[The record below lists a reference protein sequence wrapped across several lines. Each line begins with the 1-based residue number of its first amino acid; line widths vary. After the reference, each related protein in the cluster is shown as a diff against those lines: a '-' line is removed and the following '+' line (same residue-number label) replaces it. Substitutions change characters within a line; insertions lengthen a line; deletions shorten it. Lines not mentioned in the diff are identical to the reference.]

1 VKWWRSGL
9 AGVLGAGIVII
20 VFRALVYLLFEQVA
34 FDSDQAIVGLMA
46 KHLIQGSAFPLFFYG
61 QTYMLAVESWAAAP
75 FFLIAGPTVVALR
88 VSMLM
93 WNIVFACLLM
103 IGLVRDGGLRPWS
116 AFVAALFFLAAPA
129 AISLQLM
136 TAMGGMIEPFV
147 YIALL
152 WFLRRHPF
160 WFGVVLAI
168 GFRNREFTLYAVP
181 VLLTLELIMGELNR
195 VRLREWLVS
204 IAIFF
209 AVWESIEALKP
220 LADLAGPGT
229 RGQLLGGFAGS
240 QVYNLLERFA
250 WQPEALAERVVRMG
264 PELLAWFAGANQA
277 DAGIP
282 VTNRPWLTWT
292 SGVLVALA
300 TGRLLFL
307 MMKGSSD
314 QSDRARGT
322 LAQRLRSQVRRAP
335 FAFYILG
342 VGIVAVA
349 AFVAGKPVLN
359 GYSRYVVLGALV
371 PVGLTASVL
380 AVEWRPAL
388 RRFVVAT
395 VLIWTALSLGDH
407 AKLLASV
414 VRNPPISPNRQIAN
428 RLVERRIPVA
438 AAGYWR
444 AYVIAFLAREQVR
457 VASNDWVRIQKYQEL
472 FADHLSEAVVIS
484 ESPCV
489 GGEPVASLYLC
500 KP

>member
-1 VKWWRSGL
+1 VKWRRSGL
-9 AGVLGAGIVII
+9 AGVLGAGIVIV
-20 VFRALVYLLFEQVA
+20 VFRALVYLLFEQLA

-88 VSMLM
+88 MSMLV

-103 IGLVRDGGLRPWS
+103 IGFVRDGGLRPWS
-116 AFVAALFFLAAPA
+116 AFVAALFFVAAPA

-136 TAMGGMIEPFV
+136 TALGGMIEPFV

-152 WFLRRHPF
+152 WYLRRHPI
-160 WFGVVLAI
+160 WFGAVLAI

-181 VLLTLELIMGELNR
+181 VLLVLELVMGDLNR

-204 IAIFF
+204 MAIFF
-209 AVWESIEALKP
+209 AVWEAIEALKP
-220 LADLAGPGT
+220 LADLSGPGT

-240 QVYNLLERFA
+240 QVDNLLERFV
-250 WQPEALAERVVRMG
+250 WQPEALAERVMRMA
-264 PELLAWFAGANQA
+264 PELVAWFAGSNPGY
-277 DAGIP
+277 AGLPIA
-282 VTNRPWLTWT
+282 NRPWLTWI
-292 SGVLVALA
+292 SGGLVGLA

-307 MMKGSSD
+307 LAIGAARSSAPGVET
-314 QSDRARGT
+314 RV
-322 LAQRLRSQVRRAP
+322 QRLRAQVIRAP

-342 VGIVAVA
+342 VGIVAVV
-349 AFVAGKPVLN
+349 AFVAARPVLHP
-359 GYSRYVVLGALV
+359 YSRYVVLGVLI
-371 PVGLTASVL
+371 PVGLTATLL
-380 AVEWRPAL
+380 ALERRHAL
-388 RRFVVAT
+388 QRIVIVAVVM
-395 VLIWTALSLGDH
+395 WTALTLGDD
-407 AKLLASV
+407 AMLLAGV
-414 VRNPPISPNRQIAN
+414 VRNPPASPNRQVAD

-457 VASNDWVRIQKYQEL
+457 VASNDWVRIQQYQQL
-472 FADHLSEAVVIS
+472 FVDHLSEAVVIS

>member
-1 VKWWRSGL
+1 M
-9 AGVLGAGIVII
+9 
-20 VFRALVYLLFEQVA
+20 YLLFEQLA

-88 VSMLM
+88 MSLLV

-103 IGLVRDGGLRPWS
+103 IGFVRDGGLRPWS
-116 AFVAALFFLAAPA
+116 AFVAALFFVAAPA

-136 TAMGGMIEPFV
+136 TAQGGMIEPFV

-160 WFGVVLAI
+160 WFGAVLAI

-181 VLLTLELIMGELNR
+181 VLLVLELVMGEMNR

-204 IAIFF
+204 MAIFF
-209 AVWESIEALKP
+209 AVWEAIEALKP
-220 LADLAGPGT
+220 LADLSGPGT

-240 QVYNLLERFA
+240 QVDNLLERFA
-250 WQPEALAERVVRMG
+250 WQPQALAERVIRMG
-264 PELLAWFAGANQA
+264 PELLAWFAGANEA

-292 SGVLVALA
+292 SGVLVALT

-307 MMKGSSD
+307 LMKGSSD
-314 QSDRARGT
+314 QSDRASDT
-322 LAQRLRSQVRRAP
+322 FAQRLRSQVKRAP

-342 VGIVAVA
+342 VGIVAVV

-359 GYSRYVVLGALV
+359 DARACSSSAPSSR
-371 PVGLTASVL
+371 L
-380 AVEWRPAL
+380 A
-388 RRFVVAT
+388 
-395 VLIWTALSLGDH
+395 
-407 AKLLASV
+407 
-414 VRNPPISPNRQIAN
+414 
-428 RLVERRIPVA
+428 
-438 AAGYWR
+438 
-444 AYVIAFLAREQVR
+444 
-457 VASNDWVRIQKYQEL
+457 
-472 FADHLSEAVVIS
+472 
-484 ESPCV
+484 
-489 GGEPVASLYLC
+489 
-500 KP
+500 